1 MEQLLI
7 CMSLS
12 LIAGL
17 LASRAAKA
25 VRLPAVTSYLVA
37 GLLLGPFFLGRLGL
51 SGWGFGFG
59 SLAQVESYGIIT
71 QVALGFIAFV
81 IGNEFRLSALESM
94 GRQAVTVG
102 ILQAVITTVLVDI
115 ALVALH
121 FARPDVISMAS
132 AITLGSIASATAPA
146 ATLMVVKQYKASG
159 SLTRLLL
166 MVVAI
171 DDAVGLVLFSASF
184 GIANALEQGR
194 IDPISILLEP
204 LVEIVLSLGLGA
216 LAGLLLNQLE
226 IYFHSRSKRMSLSVA
241 FVLLTVGLSMVSF
254 EVGPIHCSFSLL
266 LVCMMTGTVFCNI
279 CPTSDE
285 LMDRLD
291 RWVSPVNILFFV
303 LSGAE
308 LDLNILAN
316 PMVLLIGAVYIASR
330 SLGKISGSYVSC
342 KATRCSEKIQK
353 YLGITLLPQ
362 AGVALGM
369 AAEAAE
375 LSDGHMVRN
384 VVLFSHKRP
393 YRQQPGGAGQC
404 GLISPI
410 SLAAGN
416 GAFLHYKSRCTVVT
430 LCSGFLFAL
439 YFSTI
444 SSFSASTVRVEP
456 ETRVPSMIFSAA
468 GSSTAL
474 RMVRRRSRAPN
485 LPPWLLCTS
494 AASAAGV

>member
-94 GRQAVTVG
+94 GKQAVTVG

-159 SLTRLLL
+159 PLTRLLL

-216 LAGLLLNQLE
+216 LAGLLLNQLEIYFHSRSKRMSLSVAFVLLNQLE

-384 VVLFSHKRP
+384 VVLFSVLVYELVGPTLAK
-393 YRQQPGGAGQC
+393 
-404 GLISPI
+404 L
-410 SLAAGN
+410 SLTAAGE
-416 GAFLHYKSRCTVVT
+416 
-430 LCSGFLFAL
+430 
-439 YFSTI
+439 I
-444 SSFSASTVRVEP
+444 IP
-456 ETRVPSMIFSAA
+456 EGR
-468 GSSTAL
+468 
-474 RMVRRRSRAPN
+474 
-485 LPPWLLCTS
+485 TS
-494 AASAAGV
+494 ARTTNKPEEPVSVD

>member
-25 VRLPAVTSYLVA
+25 IRLPAVTSYLVA

-51 SGWGFGFG
+51 SSWGFGFG

-121 FARPDVISMAS
+121 FARPDIISMAS
-132 AITLGSIASATAPA
+132 AITLGAIASATAPA
-146 ATLMVVKQYKASG
+146 AT
-159 SLTRLLL
+159 L

-254 EVGPIHCSFSLL
+254 KVGPIHCSFSLL

-316 PMVLLIGAVYIASR
+316 PMALLIGAVYIASR

-384 VVLFSHKRP
+384 VVLFSVLVYELVGPTLAK
-393 YRQQPGGAGQC
+393 
-404 GLISPI
+404 I
-410 SLAAGN
+410 SLTAAGE
-416 GAFLHYKSRCTVVT
+416 
-430 LCSGFLFAL
+430 
-439 YFSTI
+439 I
-444 SSFSASTVRVEP
+444 IP
-456 ETRVPSMIFSAA
+456 EGR
-468 GSSTAL
+468 
-474 RMVRRRSRAPN
+474 
-485 LPPWLLCTS
+485 TS
-494 AASAAGV
+494 ARTTNKPEEPVSVD